1 MRIAVSLVPGLLFL
15 AGLWYL
21 DNFRL
26 VTIRRVFEAVGIGAA
41 IALLLIPFNGWAI
54 GLAGAYYPHAG
65 APLVEEFCKALPVL
79 YWIARNRAGFA
90 IDAGVLGF
98 SVGAGFAQ
106 VENIYYLD
114 ALPGQSILLWAIRGC
129 GTAMMHGAATAC
141 GAILARTLTARRGFR
156 AGDLWQGLAVAVA
169 FHMAHNSG
177 LASTV
182 VTAELTIVAGF
193 ALLFIVFG
201 HSERNLTAWLHAG
214 LDRDIETWSAVE
226 AGEFPD
232 TSAGNY
238 LRRLGEH
245 FGPEQLKAIRAL
257 VKLSIEVGAQAKGDM
272 IRRRCG
278 LPVTP
283 DPAVP
288 LRLAR
293 MAELEAEIGRG
304 GMMALAP
311 LLGPLE
317 HRAWEKFRAG
327 NENPNHSLRGF

>member
-1 MRIAVSLVPGLLFL
+1 MRIAVSLLPGLLFL

-26 VTIRRVFEAVGIGAA
+26 VTIRRVLEAVGIGAA
-41 IALLLIPFNGWAI
+41 IALLLIPFNAWAS
-54 GLAGAYYPHAG
+54 GVVGPYYPHLG
-65 APLVEEFCKALPVL
+65 APMIEEFCKAIPVL

-106 VENIYYLD
+106 VENLYYLD
-114 ALPGQSILLWAIRGC
+114 AIADASPLLWAVRGC

-141 GAILARTLTARRGFR
+141 GAILTRTLTARRGFR
-156 AGDLWQGLAVAVA
+156 IGALWQGLAVAVA
-169 FHMAHNSG
+169 FHIAHNSG
-177 LASTV
+177 LVSTTL
-182 VTAELTIVAGF
+182 TAELTIVAGF
-193 ALLFIVFG
+193 ALLFFVFN
-201 HSERNLTAWLHAG
+201 HSERNLTKWLHAG

-245 FGPEQLKAIRAL
+245 YGPAQLKAIRAL
-257 VKLSIEVGAQAKGDM
+257 VKLSIEVGAQAKGDL

-293 MAELEAEIGRG
+293 MAELETEIGRA

-317 HRAWEKFRAG
+317 QRDWEKFRAG
-327 NENPNHSLRGF
+327 HENPNQSMRGF